1 MAWYSTPS
9 TFSNQF
15 GIDPLAVAQRSSITE
30 TDPVSNAAPPP
41 PGNFSNLPQPPPPS
55 NPPPPT
61 QSAGWYADPWRE
73 GNWRWYDGQ
82 QWTAHIDQPRPVLQ
96 QPPGGSL
103 GTAVSSTVPAGVQPA
118 SLSTN
123 VKPRLPSFL
132 SVPVVLAAI
141 PSLGLLIIALFMSPF
156 PTLLGLT
163 TFFIV
168 APPLLW
174 LDRLEPEPWSSKVH
188 TFLWG
193 AFVAGFIS
201 LVVNTTVAS
210 LTSESVAA
218 VASAPIIEE
227 ITKALAIVWMVRR
240 REIDGLIDGLVYAGW
255 AALGFAMIENVS
267 FFFLADEQDMLT
279 EVFIGRAF
287 ATPFAHPLFTAW
299 SGLAIGIAVRR
310 RKPLW
315 TATWGLLMAMG
326 LHAAWNGSITI
337 AENETG
343 MVVAGIVLLS
353 FVVLFILT
361 TIGVVVLRNRDQK
374 RYNMLAPAIAARYGV
389 PLDRTQMLLNAPTR
403 RDVRRALPNRRAK
416 ALLDAEASALTRL
429 AAMLDYDGVPIPD
442 QESRLVSALVA
453 ARGSGQSA

>member
-1 MAWYSTPS
+1 MAFYSTPS

-15 GIDPLAVAQRSSITE
+15 GIDPLAVAQRSSITK

-41 PGNFSNLPQPPPPS
+41 PGNFSNLAQPPPPR

-73 GNWRWYDGQ
+73 GNWRWYSGQ
-82 QWTAHIDQPRPVLQ
+82 QWTAHIDQPQPVRQ
-96 QPPGGSL
+96 PPPGGSV
-103 GTAVSSTVPAGVQPA
+103 GTAFGATVAA
-118 SLSTN
+118 SPSAN
-123 VKPRLPSFL
+123 AKPRLPSFL

-141 PSLGLLIIALFMSPF
+141 PSLGLLIIALFMRPI

-174 LDRLEPEPWSSKVH
+174 LDRLEPEPWSSKAH

-210 LTSESVAA
+210 FTSETVAS
-218 VASAPIIEE
+218 VASAPVIEE

-374 RYNMLAPAIAARYGV
+374 RYNMLGPAIAARYGV

-453 ARGSGQSA
+453 ARGSGQST